1 MATREAA
8 KEILWLIGIANVMGL
23 DQSVIQLH
31 YDIHNIIYLTKNQV
45 YRTNIDVCV
54 CVWRL
59 FQSFHKDNQLK
70 WRLDKYFMVISVMIN
85 ILWLEQGLKLR
96 YLRPIGSPT
105 GEPSNGL
112 IGKPNND
119 STGGS

>member
-1 MATREAA
+1 MATSEAA

-54 CVWRL
+54 CV
-59 FQSFHKDNQLK
+59 
-70 WRLDKYFMVISVMIN
+70 
-85 ILWLEQGLKLR
+85 
-96 YLRPIGSPT
+96 
-105 GEPSNGL
+105 
-112 IGKPNND
+112 
-119 STGGS
+119 